1 MAMTQVKLGGFINEN
16 IEAINDNF
24 SDIQLNK
31 ADKTSVPTKVSQLT
45 NDSDYQNRTQL
56 APVIKNVTMD
66 DATGVFT
73 FTKYDDSTFTI
84 DTALEK
90 VVTNFEYDDETE
102 SLVLTLED
110 GTKQTVPMSAFI
122 DIYTGGKTSSGTVSV
137 SPQNQITFNLGDK
150 GVTLAKLAD
159 EVTAKLST
167 NDFTN
172 KDKQKLDSL
181 ENYALPVA
189 GTQLGGIKNGG
200 NVVVSPD
207 GTANVSLP
215 SPGASAIKMNFT
227 GTDSTW
233 AQKPEIAD
241 GYWFNT
247 LSVASQSQ
255 KNPLVVFRKN
265 GSRYEQIVAMVY
277 TEGNNIVIGSLDKF
291 DGYVVVV

>member
-56 APVIKNVTMD
+56 APVIKNVTLDSAM
-66 DATGVFT
+66 GIFT
-73 FTKYDDSTFTI
+73 FTKYDDSTFAI

-90 VVTNFEYDDETE
+90 VVTNFEYDDDTE

-122 DIYTGGKTSSGTVSV
+122 DIYTGGTTTSGTISV
-137 SPQNQITFNLGDK
+137 SPGKQITFNLGDK

-172 KDKQKLDSL
+172 EDKQKLDSL
-181 ENYALPVA
+181 KNYTLPVA

-200 NVVVSPD
+200 NVVVGAD
-207 GTANVSLP
+207 GTANVPLP
-215 SPGASAIKMNFT
+215 EPGASAVKMNIT
-227 GTDSTW
+227 SSDSTW
-233 AQKPEIAD
+233 SQKPEVAD

>member
-90 VVTNFEYDDETE
+90 VVTNFEYDEETE

-167 NDFTN
+167 NDFSN
-172 KDKQKLDSL
+172 EYKEKLDGL
-181 ENYALPVA
+181 ENYTLPVA

-227 GTDSTW
+227 STDGTW

-241 GYWFNT
+241 GYWFIT

-291 DGYVVVV
+291 NGYVVVV